1 MRNDYRIDIKE
12 NHIDEFKEVLNM
24 AGVKGAT
31 MLPGIVDKD
40 MVAYRISLSK
50 YELLFVQLASK
61 AERINRL

>member
-1 MRNDYRIDIKE
+1 MRNEYRIDVKE
-12 NHIDEFKEVLNM
+12 NHIEEFEEVLNM
-24 AGVKGAT
+24 AGVKDAVV
-31 MLPGIVDKD
+31 LPGMVDRD